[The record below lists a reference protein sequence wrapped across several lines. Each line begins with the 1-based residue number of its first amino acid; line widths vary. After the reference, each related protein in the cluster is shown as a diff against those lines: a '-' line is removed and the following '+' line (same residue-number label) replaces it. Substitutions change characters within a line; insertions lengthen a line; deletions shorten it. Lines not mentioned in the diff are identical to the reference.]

1 MNEDKKNNN
10 EFEELVES
18 SNYDKKN
25 KEKIIIFSSLGVILI
40 FTVIIVFS
48 VLFVNKKYNVNIQYT
63 IKTSEFREPI
73 EKIKVEL
80 LGEKTVEKEFS
91 LSDNIKMENI
101 EKGNYT
107 INISAIGQNDLKFY
121 YGSVDSFIDEDKNIN
136 LELDKSIIKYSIDTE
151 WEETKAIITLPDG
164 YDEYVVV
171 EKDQDQYKIKDII
184 SENKYELNSDNK
196 THNIFFAAVKDK
208 KVFDYSQEI
217 IITKNN
223 PPNSPNILY
232 PEEGQNHSQK
242 DIIFT
247 WEASD
252 PDKDLL
258 TYDIYLSDGTTQK
271 NIANGLNNNSF
282 GYNSLELNKNYTLKV
297 VAKDS
302 QNAKSEQSIKFTT
315 TKYEKSY
322 LYSPS
327 GKYGVTIYE
336 VYDPK
341 NPKEISNIKTSG
353 NVTDTVLINTSL
365 FILRINDGITIA
377 DVKNP
382 ETPIIKKNLELDEV
396 DGLKATDKYAYIRF
410 KDGRVSVYSI
420 EKNPYDPKFL
430 GFTDIK
436 YYGSKN
442 PEIKYIQ
449 KNIRIEVPI
458 IQNEYALNYKF
469 KNKIYIGSYIL
480 VVGSEEARTK
490 INNNLTYVYDN
501 LSLIFTN
508 REIEDFKDYA
518 KIDSIKSQLKN
529 ALNEFL
535 KMSEDT
541 GVKEVKLSINKIN

>member
-136 LELDKSIIKYSIDTE
+136 LELDKSTIKYSIDTE